1 MGARARETQDTE
13 GNGDQGMISTR
24 FVTRFLTND
33 DEGITVL
40 GPDDFDQPTAERHRD
55 PGVHPSDTRIEI
67 PAMETPLRNAPQRL
81 AAPRNATQRL
91 NDVLADTLAAFARK
105 K

>member
-1 MGARARETQDTE
+1 
-13 GNGDQGMISTR
+13 MISTR

-67 PAMETPLRNAPQRL
+67 PEIKTSRRRAPLRPATQ
-81 AAPRNATQRL
+81 RNATQRL